1 LYVLTAKNRSR
12 APTSYQ
18 NRTAEHPTKSNTR
31 TQPTTRYHRCLGKGL
46 KETRISQDRR
56 LFWRLNSLGEE
67 EEDWDEEEDED
78 WEEDEWSG
86 AEGSGQESF

>member
-1 LYVLTAKNRSR
+1 
-12 APTSYQ
+12 
-18 NRTAEHPTKSNTR
+18 
-31 TQPTTRYHRCLGKGL
+31 
-46 KETRISQDRR
+46 
-56 LFWRLNSLGEE
+56 LGEE

>member
-1 LYVLTAKNRSR
+1 LYQTRGNSPRR
-12 APTSYQ
+12 
-18 NRTAEHPTKSNTR
+18 PTK
-31 TQPTTRYHRCLGKGL
+31 RYQSCLGKGL